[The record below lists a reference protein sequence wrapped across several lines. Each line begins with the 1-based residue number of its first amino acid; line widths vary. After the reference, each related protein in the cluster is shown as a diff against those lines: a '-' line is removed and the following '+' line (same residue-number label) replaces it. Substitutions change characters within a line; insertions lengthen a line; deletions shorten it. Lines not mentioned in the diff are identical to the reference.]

1 MEKQEI
7 KRWISENLLT
17 KKEII
22 NKYNLNP
29 SFFDVNV
36 TRKKIQPF
44 IKKGINLY
52 LKDDIEKFVNEYKSS
67 KIKSNNSN

>member
-1 MEKQEI
+1 MENQEI
-7 KRWISENLLT
+7 KKWISTNLLT

-36 TRKKIQPF
+36 TRGKIQPF
-44 IKKGINLY
+44 IKKGVNLY
-52 LKDDIEKFVNEYKSS
+52 FKSDIEQFVKSKTKPRNEKEM
-67 KIKSNNSN
+67 

>member
-1 MEKQEI
+1 MGKQEI

-44 IKKGINLY
+44 IKKSINLY
-52 LKDDIEKFVNEYKSS
+52 LKDDIEKFLNEYKSP
-67 KIKSNNSN
+67 KIKSSNNN

>member
-1 MEKQEI
+1 MDKQAI
-7 KRWISENLLT
+7 KGWITANLLT
-17 KKEII
+17 KKEVI

-36 TRKKIQPF
+36 TRGKIQPF

-52 LKDDIEKFVNEYKSS
+52 LIDDVEEFVNKHNQKTMNETKA
-67 KIKSNNSN
+67 